1 MAKILAMRTSPHNS
15 VCKDCPNRAVG
26 CHTGCEAAA
35 AEEILK
41 TLRRAAS
48 RPKWRAAQDLGAI
61 KTNDIIRRLRR
72 ERRR

>member
-1 MAKILAMRTSPHNS
+1 MAKILAVRTSPHNS

-41 TLRRAAS
+41 TLRR
-48 RPKWRAAQDLGAI
+48 
-61 KTNDIIRRLRR
+61 

>member
-1 MAKILAMRTSPHNS
+1 MAKILAVRTSPHNS
-15 VCKDCPNRAVG
+15 VCKDCPNRVAG
-26 CHTGCEAAA
+26 CRAGCEAAA

-41 TLRRAAS
+41 VLRRAVS
-48 RPKWRAAQDLGAI
+48 RPKWQAVQDLGAI